1 MKSVKNITSILI
13 VFALIFTTIPI
24 ISGNI
29 EVYAASKPGQVK
41 SVKVSYN
48 SGTGINTITWKKVS
62 GATGYQIYRASG
74 VFTYTPSYKSQYKS
88 YAKVATISST
98 TYKDINFKEFTNNG
112 YKVRA
117 YKYIYKTQY
126 YNSKTKKWQNSKPKK
141 KYYKACPSGK
151 YKGKKTRKVV
161 KSTLYGSYSSIVGV
175 KNTYNKKG
183 LDKLIAQA
191 TQHSSQP
198 EVYPQ
203 SISTPTIYPN
213 LNVTPLNKTIDIN
226 ETYALSVTS
235 NSTGSITY
243 SSSNTNVATVNSSGV
258 ITGKSVGGPVTITI
272 NQATKGDYLSA
283 TRTVHVT
290 VSGDAKFDNYS
301 LPAAATYNLSRS
313 SVTFNIPSKS
323 GVTWSSNNPSV
334 AKLATGI
341 EGMATPGKVYFVGD
355 GNATLT
361 ATSKANGYSKQITIT
376 VINDI
381 PVISDNEFKVIEYPS
396 NVNIKTGFYYIKT
409 QLPGEGFDITWISA
423 DSNSIQ
429 INGSASIDS
438 QNISTQ
444 NIIIKKKYGNIVLL
458 GTLTVPDDVEYTG
471 TKNIKV
477 VIKNTIYPINNDGSY
492 TLTSNGQ
499 YWWCGDYKV
508 RIHEVF
514 ELLPSGTTFRVNI
527 PDINNGIL

>member
-1 MKSVKNITSILI
+1 MKSVKNITSILM

-74 VFTYTPSYKSQYKS
+74 VFTYSPSYTSQYKS
-88 YAKVATISST
+88 YAKVATPSST
-98 TYKDINFKEFTNNG
+98 TYKDTNFKEFTNNG

-117 YKYIYKTQY
+117 YKKIYKTQY

-151 YKGKKTRKVV
+151 YKGKKTRQIL
-161 KSTLYGSYSSIVGV
+161 KSTLYGSYSSIAGV

-183 LDKLIAQA
+183 LAKLIAQA
-191 TQHSSQP
+191 TQDASQP
-198 EVYPQ
+198 EIHALSKP
-203 SISTPTIYPN
+203 SIYPT

-243 SSSNTNVATVNSSGV
+243 SSSNTNVATVSSSGV
-258 ITGKSVGGPVTITI
+258 ITGKSVGGPINITI

-283 TRTVHVT
+283 SRTVRVT

-301 LPAAATYNLSRS
+301 LPAAATYNLSQG

-323 GVTWSSNNPSV
+323 GVTWSSSNPSV

-341 EGMATPGKVYFVGD
+341 EGMATPGKVYFVGA
-355 GNATLT
+355 GTATLT

-396 NVNIKTGFYYIKT
+396 TVNIKTVSYYIKT

-423 DSNSIQ
+423 DPACIQ
-429 INGSASIDS
+429 INGFASIDS
-438 QNISTQ
+438 QNLSTQ
-444 NIIIKKKYGNIVLL
+444 NIIAKKKYGNIVLL
-458 GTLTVPDDVEYTG
+458 GTLTVPDNVEYTG

-499 YWWCGDYKV
+499 NWWCGDYKV

-514 ELLPSGTTFRVNI
+514 ELLPNGTTFRVNI
-527 PDINNGIL
+527 PDIENGIL